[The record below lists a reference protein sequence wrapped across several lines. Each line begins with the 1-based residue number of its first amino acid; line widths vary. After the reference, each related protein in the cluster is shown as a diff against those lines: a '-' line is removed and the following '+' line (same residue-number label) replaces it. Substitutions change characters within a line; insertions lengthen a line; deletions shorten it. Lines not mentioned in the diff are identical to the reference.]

1 MLKVLIDN
9 YTKLTHLNFRAF
21 CHDLVT
27 ARIITTRDNQN
38 IQRTIDDYEVAALV
52 LDKIDRSLKAGITV
66 LFERFLTI
74 LEDVDDF
81 CCNDLANQMR
91 GELSENTTGTVTTA

>member
-1 MLKVLIDN
+1 MLEVLIDN
-9 YTKLTHLNFRAF
+9 YAKLTHLNFRAF

-27 ARIITTRDNQN
+27 ARIINTRDNQN
-38 IQRTIDDYEVAALV
+38 IQSIDDCKVAALV
-52 LDKIDRSLKAGITV
+52 LDKIDRSLNAGITV

-74 LEDVDDF
+74 LEHVDDF
-81 CCNDLANQMR
+81 CCNDIANQMR